1 MTVRIGGATFN
12 GVQPIIRETV
22 CQKKKCTAATDHEL
36 RAIYAG
42 RLKCY
47 SSLETTRQ
55 AVCKHVDFAENICSQ
70 SRILSKGQ

>member
-12 GVQPIIRETV
+12 GVQPLIREN
-22 CQKKKCTAATDHEL
+22 QKKKCTAVTDHEL

-47 SSLETTRQ
+47 SSLGTTRQ
-55 AVCKHVDFAENICSQ
+55 AVCKHVDFAENICP
-70 SRILSKGQ
+70 IAVY